1 MAELDGE
8 LLRQK
13 EQATQQDNKV
23 AHTLSNSGLRGLAR
37 IIYDP
42 QSNIKTQDGLQ
53 GSLFNIDLPTQQ
65 VFIKGD
71 EKYSFTV
78 TTANNTAITPVEHAL
93 FERIN
98 IEFAH
103 NINIGQTTMND
114 LRAKELRVNLNL
126 LDYMRLCGKDE
137 DYINNADNVK
147 KFKKRTIAPALNHL
161 ESVKMSWRS
170 DWGNYKNIQ
179 PIYNTGING
188 NIIEANISLELA
200 ETLIKKGE
208 SVFTLFDERLIKI
221 AHSNRGKSRAG
232 QIAFILGKK
241 FCEHASINRNVKNS
255 EKGQFSLAM
264 ESIIE
269 TVKHCLPQ
277 NTKRAER
284 DIINPICEALDILVD
299 EKIIDYCFC
308 DKGKKRLGEIETAQ
322 VRSKYSTFIKSFV
335 CFSMVNFNT
344 IERQKE
350 LLLTHKAE
358 RKPRKR
364 GRPRI
369 DHNKVYEAPKQ

>member
-1 MAELDGE
+1 MAEIDGE
-8 LLRQK
+8 LLRQ
-13 EQATQQDNKV
+13 TDITTPQDNKV
-23 AHTLSNSGLRGLAR
+23 AHTLSNSGLRSLAR
-37 IIYDP
+37 IVYDP
-42 QSNIKTQDGLQ
+42 QSNIKTQEGIQ
-53 GSLFNIDLPTQQ
+53 GNLFNIDLPTQQ

-71 EKYSFTV
+71 EKYLFTV

-103 NINIGQTTMND
+103 NINIGETTMND

-137 DYINNADNVK
+137 EYISNADNVK

-161 ESVKMSWRS
+161 ESVKMSWQS
-170 DWGNYKNIQ
+170 QWGNYKNIQ

-241 FCEHASINRNVKNS
+241 FCEHASINSNVKNS
-255 EKGQFSLAM
+255 EKGQFSLAV

-284 DIINPICEALDILVD
+284 DIITPICEALDILVD
-299 EKIIDYCFC
+299 ENIIDYCFC
-308 DKGKKRLGEIETAQ
+308 DKGKKRLNDIETAQ
-322 VRSKYSTFIKSFV
+322 VRSKYNTFIKSYV
-335 CFSMVNFNT
+335 CFSMLNFNT
-344 IERQKE
+344 IERKTK
-350 LLLTHKAE
+350 LLLPKAE
-358 RKPRKR
+358 RKQKRR

-369 DHNKVYEAPKQ
+369 DHNKVYETPKG